1 MALSQTRQEFIEK
14 YAPVAMEQMKRYGI
28 PASVTLAQAAVE
40 SGDGHSYLA
49 ENANNF
55 FGVKGSFNGQYEMRT
70 DDHHYPEKFKKYDNV
85 MQSFEDH
92 SKVLNASRYTR
103 NNGWYSSALQNG
115 SLANLS
121 SKDYNDKLVS
131 YVQGVKKGGYATHP
145 GYVKMLT
152 DTINLYDLEKYDRQV
167 MQEMQGK
174 AWGVKANPVQGLATS
189 QTQPVNLPQLHSN
202 VLGDS
207 KMYFMPLT
215 NQKDMLVVTSGFG
228 VNRGDHNHGGLDF
241 RAHRN
246 ALFATEDNGVVAK
259 IDNAGKTAAGKYV
272 TVEYPRADGSKLR
285 CTYMHMSTVNVSV
298 GQTVNAK
305 DVLGISGNTGRST
318 GEHLHFETA
327 LVSADGKVQK
337 IDPREYLAAMQVAA
351 PALQTQVMDKNTS
364 KDLLADYKAAMT
376 QDPLRQQQYAQQ
388 AEEQMDPNEW
398 YKQML
403 LSDEKNAAYA
413 NDGDL
418 FSKIIEMM
426 IALWMVAATQ
436 EKDASQA
443 QRIEAAA
450 NAAMSRTIDLSAYC
464 PKYKSANLQITDNHQ
479 ALLTLDDGQGKVTE
493 KVLSAEEVDRLTSIA
508 KGQGDEQMKGA
519 AITNWV
525 NGVVFTNQASLN
537 YDELERQQQQSQQ
550 QQMQR

>member
-1 MALSQTRQEFIEK
+1 MAKSQTRQEFIEK
-14 YAPVAMEQMKRYGI
+14 YAPAAMEQMKRYGI

-49 ENANNF
+49 QNANNF
-55 FGVKGSFNGQYEMRT
+55 FGVKGTFNGQYEMRK
-70 DDHHYPEKFKKYDNV
+70 DDHNYPEKFKKYDNV

-121 SKDYNDKLVS
+121 SEEYGKKIES
-131 YVQGVKKGGYATHP
+131 YVQGVKKGGYASHP

-152 DTINLYDLEKYDRQV
+152 DTIKDYDLEKYDRQV

-174 AWGVKANPVQGLATS
+174 TWGVTANPVQGLAAS
-189 QTQPVNLPQLHSN
+189 QSQPVNLPQLHSN

-241 RAHRN
+241 RANRN
-246 ALFATEDNGVVAK
+246 ALFATENNGVVSK
-259 IDNAGKTAAGKYV
+259 VHNSPDGNAGKYV
-272 TVEYPRADGSKLR
+272 IVDYPRADGTKLR
-285 CTYMHMSTVNVSV
+285 CTYMHMNAVNVSV

-305 DVLGISGNTGRST
+305 DVLGISGNTGHST
-318 GEHLHFETA
+318 GPHLHFETA
-327 LVSADGKVQK
+327 LVSADGKEQK

-351 PALQTQVMDKNTS
+351 PALQTQVMEKDTS
-364 KDLLADYKAAMT
+364 KDMLAEYKAAMT

-388 AEEQMDPNEW
+388 AEEQMDPDEW
-398 YKQML
+398 FKQML
-403 LSDEKNAAYA
+403 LSDERNAAYA

-418 FSKIIEMM
+418 MSKIIEMM
-426 IALWMVAATQ
+426 IALWMMATVQ
-436 EKDASQA
+436 EKNATKA
-443 QRIEAAA
+443 EKIEAAA
-450 NAAMSRTIDLSAYC
+450 NAAMNRAIDLSAYC
-464 PKYKSANLQITDNHQ
+464 PKYKSADLHITDNHQ
-479 ALLTLDDGQGKVTE
+479 AVLRLDDGQGNVTE
-493 KVLSAEEVDRLTSIA
+493 KILSPEEVERLTTIA

-525 NGVVFTNQASLN
+525 NGVVFSNQASLN
-537 YDELERQQQQSQQ
+537 YEEIERQQQSQQ
-550 QQMQR
+550 QIQR